1 MIGLC
6 RKVRP
11 VHFLMLALAMLVSIP
26 HQAAQAALVD
36 TEAAMDSSARGNDA
50 RTRLHQYLSRAE
62 VQTALRAQGIDPV
75 EAETRVSSLT
85 DAEIAQIADRLDELP
100 AGGVLGF
107 VILVLVVV
115 LLVFLILKVAK

>member
-1 MIGLC
+1 
-6 RKVRP
+6 
-11 VHFLMLALAMLVSIP
+11 MLALAMLVSIP
-26 HQAAQAALVD
+26 HRAAQAALVD
-36 TEAAMDSSARGNDA
+36 TEAAMDSARGNDA
-50 RTRLHQYLSRAE
+50 RARLHQYLSRAE
-62 VQTALRAQGIDPV
+62 VQTVLRAQGIDPV

>member
-36 TEAAMDSSARGNDA
+36 TEAAMDSARGNDA
-50 RTRLHQYLSRAE
+50 RARLHQYLSRAE
-62 VQTALRAQGIDPV
+62 VQMALRAQGIDPV

>member
-36 TEAAMDSSARGNDA
+36 TEAAMDSARGNDA
-50 RTRLHQYLSRAE
+50 RARLHQYLSRAE

>member
-6 RKVRP
+6 RKGRP

-26 HQAAQAALVD
+26 HRAAQAALVD
-36 TEAAMDSSARGNDA
+36 TEAAMDSARGNDA
-50 RTRLHQYLSRAE
+50 RARLHQYLSRAE
-62 VQTALRAQGIDPV
+62 VQTVLRAQGIDPV